1 MARAAGID
9 TSGMT
14 PGELRAVATWAG
26 LSQRAPILPEAG
38 HV

>member
-14 PGELRAVATWAG
+14 PGEIQTVAAWAAAC
-26 LSQRAPILPEAG
+26 SRAPILG
-38 HV
+38 GVT

>member
-9 TSGMT
+9 TTGMT
-14 PGELRAVATWAG
+14 PGEIRAVATWAG
-26 LSQRAPILPEAG
+26 LSQRTLILPEVG